1 MAPAAC
7 SGAARRGR
15 AARAG
20 GGGASSRVGAIAS
33 LGAAGLA
40 QSVRVS
46 LELML
51 SSLRIMA
58 KDRAHKKQ
66 WSKIRESVR
75 RSGSK
80 QWSKIRESV
89 RRSGSFVQVKI
100 EAEANSEFA
109 MAAEIQEAFA
119 DVAALMGSD
128 AGVVLHLKSHA
139 APSAAAMAKLVGVSV
154 RIRDCWVFWWT
165 CRHPGSSSARQVL
178 AGHQPCRDAGNQPSD
193 RAGHEPGTKNS
204 LYSIVHLV
212 VLCIVKEVI
221 TKSLD

>member
-15 AARAG
+15 AATAG

-139 APSAAAMAKLVGVSV
+139 APSAAAMAKLVGDIGQEK
-154 RIRDCWVFWWT
+154 RF
-165 CRHPGSSSARQVL
+165 SARRVL
-178 AGHQPCRDAGNQPSD
+178 AGHQPCRDVGNQPSD

-212 VLCIVKEVI
+212 VLC
-221 TKSLD
+221 T